1 MEVTKV
7 TAQTPLLYNQTS
19 VILKVHSVFRLIKHV
34 FSYITHNVCSRQTAV
49 EKIPEHIQKPLWDD
63 DKLEKSGQ

>member
-7 TAQTPLLYNQTS
+7 TAQTQTS
-19 VILKVHSVFRLIKHV
+19 VISKVHSVFSSIKHV
-34 FSYITHNVCSRQTAV
+34 FSYITHNVCCSRQTAV